1 MYVAGE
7 VRFGKPRSAHG
18 SADMPIGGPI
28 FTMTDFHEVA
38 IRQRI
43 KNLCDFLASLHE
55 K

>member
-1 MYVAGE
+1 MYVACV

-18 SADMPIGGPI
+18 SADMPIWGPI
-28 FTMTDFHEVA
+28 FSMTDFHEVA
-38 IRQRI
+38 IRHRI